1 MMNNELQKRLLS
13 AIILIP
19 LSLFILI
26 KGSYFFNFFLLVC
39 LIIALYE
46 WYLMSKN
53 KFYNIPG
60 FFLIILS
67 FYSFYVLRHDTNIGL
82 TIIIL
87 ILIICISTDV
97 GGYAF
102 GKLFKGPKLTKI
114 SPNKTYSGMIGSFFL
129 SIIFSII
136 YLDYYN
142 IYIIVRAETISFFDF
157 IFIIVVSSISQMGD
171 IFVSY
176 FKRKSKIKNTGKIIP
191 GHGGILDRIDG
202 MIFVFPSTCLI
213 LNLIN

>member
-67 FYSFYVLRHDTNIGL
+67 FYSLYVLKHDTDIDL
-82 TIIIL
+82 KIIIL

-97 GGYAF
+97 GGYTF
-102 GKLFKGPKLTKI
+102 GKLFKGRKLTKI

-129 SIIFSII
+129 SIIFSSI

-142 IYIIVRAETISFFDF
+142 IYIIAKAEIISFFDF

-202 MIFVFPSTCLI
+202 MIFVFPSTYLI

>member
-26 KGSYFFNFFLLVC
+26 KGSYFFIFFLLVC

-67 FYSFYVLRHDTNIGL
+67 FYSLYVLRHDTDIDL
-82 TIIIL
+82 KIIIL

-97 GGYAF
+97 GGYTF
-102 GKLFKGPKLTKI
+102 GKLFKGRKLTKI

-129 SIIFSII
+129 SIIFSSI

-142 IYIIVRAETISFFDF
+142 IYIIAKAEIISFFDF

>member
-26 KGSYFFNFFLLVC
+26 KGSYFFIFFLLVC

-67 FYSFYVLRHDTNIGL
+67 FYSLYVLKHDTDIDL
-82 TIIIL
+82 KIIIL

-97 GGYAF
+97 GGYTF
-102 GKLFKGPKLTKI
+102 GKLFKGRKLTKI

-129 SIIFSII
+129 SIIFSSI

-142 IYIIVRAETISFFDF
+142 IYIIAKAEIISFFDF

>member
-1 MMNNELQKRLLS
+1 MMNNELQKRILS

-19 LSLFILI
+19 LTLFIII
-26 KGSYFFNFFLLVC
+26 KGSYFFNFFIFIC
-39 LIIALYE
+39 LIITLYE

-53 KFYNIPG
+53 KFYYVPG

-67 FYSFYVLRHDTNIGL
+67 FYSLYILRHDTDIDL

-102 GKLFKGPKLTKI
+102 GKLLKGPKLTKI

-136 YLDYYN
+136 YLNYFN
-142 IYIIVRAETISFFDF
+142 IYIIVKAEIISFFDF

>member
-1 MMNNELQKRLLS
+1 MINNELQKRLLS

-19 LSLFILI
+19 LSLFIII
-26 KGSYFFNFFLLVC
+26 KGSYFFNVFILIC
-39 LIIALYE
+39 LILALYE

-67 FYSFYVLRHDTNIGL
+67 FYSFYILRHDTDIDL

-97 GGYAF
+97 GGYVF

-129 SIIFSII
+129 SIIFACI
-136 YLDYYN
+136 YLNYYN
-142 IYIIVRAETISFFDF
+142 IYVIVKAEIISLFDF
-157 IFIIVVSSISQMGD
+157 IFIIVVSSLSQMGD
-171 IFVSY
+171 LFVSY

>member
-1 MMNNELQKRLLS
+1 MMNNELQKRILS

-19 LSLFILI
+19 LTLFIII
-26 KGSYFFNFFLLVC
+26 KGSYFFNFFIFIC
-39 LIIALYE
+39 LIITLYE

-53 KFYNIPG
+53 KFYNVPG

-67 FYSFYVLRHDTNIGL
+67 FYSLYILRHDTDIDL

-102 GKLFKGPKLTKI
+102 GKLLKGPKLTKI

-136 YLDYYN
+136 YLDYFN
-142 IYIIVRAETISFFDF
+142 IYIIVKAEIISFFDF

>member
-1 MMNNELQKRLLS
+1 MINNELQKRLLS

-26 KGSYFFNFFLLVC
+26 KGSYLFNFFILIC
-39 LIIALYE
+39 LIIAMYE

-67 FYSFYVLRHDTNIGL
+67 FYSLYILRHDTDIDL

-97 GGYAF
+97 GGYTF

-129 SIIFSII
+129 SIIFVCI

-142 IYIIVRAETISFFDF
+142 IYIIVRAEIISFFDF

-202 MIFVFPSTCLI
+202 MIFVFPSTCLF

>member
-1 MMNNELQKRLLS
+1 
-13 AIILIP
+13 
-19 LSLFILI
+19 
-26 KGSYFFNFFLLVC
+26 
-39 LIIALYE
+39 
-46 WYLMSKN
+46 MSKN
-53 KFYNIPG
+53 KFYNVPG

-67 FYSFYVLRHDTNIGL
+67 FYSLYILRHDTDIDL

-102 GKLFKGPKLTKI
+102 GKLLKGPKLTKI

-136 YLDYYN
+136 YLDYFN
-142 IYIIVRAETISFFDF
+142 IYIIVKAEIISFFDF

>member
-1 MMNNELQKRLLS
+1 MMNNELQKRILS

-19 LSLFILI
+19 LTLFIII
-26 KGSYFFNFFLLVC
+26 KGSYFFNFFIFIC

-53 KFYNIPG
+53 KFYNVPG

-67 FYSFYVLRHDTNIGL
+67 FYSLYILRHDTDIDL

-102 GKLFKGPKLTKI
+102 GKLLKGPKLTKI

-136 YLDYYN
+136 YLDYFN
-142 IYIIVRAETISFFDF
+142 IYIIVKAEIISFFDF

>member
-1 MMNNELQKRLLS
+1 MMNNELQKRILS

-19 LSLFILI
+19 LTLFIII
-26 KGSYFFNFFLLVC
+26 KGSYFFNFFIFIC

-53 KFYNIPG
+53 KFYNVPG

-67 FYSFYVLRHDTNIGL
+67 FYSLYILRHDTDIDL

-102 GKLFKGPKLTKI
+102 GKLLKGPKLTKI

-136 YLDYYN
+136 YLDYFN
-142 IYIIVRAETISFFDF
+142 IYIIVKAEIISFFDF
-157 IFIIVVSSISQMGD
+157 IFIIAVSSISQMGD

>member
-26 KGSYFFNFFLLVC
+26 KGSYFFIFFLLVC

-67 FYSFYVLRHDTNIGL
+67 FYSLYVLKHDTDIDL
-82 TIIIL
+82 KIIIL

-97 GGYAF
+97 GGYTF
-102 GKLFKGPKLTKI
+102 GKLFKGRKLTKI

-129 SIIFSII
+129 SIIFSSI

-142 IYIIVRAETISFFDF
+142 IYIIARTEIISFFDF

-202 MIFVFPSTCLI
+202 MIFVFPSTYLI

>member
-1 MMNNELQKRLLS
+1 MNNELQKRLLS

-26 KGSYFFNFFLLVC
+26 KGSYFFIFFLLVC

-67 FYSFYVLRHDTNIGL
+67 FYSLYVLKHDTDIDL
-82 TIIIL
+82 KIIIL

-97 GGYAF
+97 GGYTF
-102 GKLFKGPKLTKI
+102 GKLFKGRKLTKI

-129 SIIFSII
+129 SIIFSSI

-142 IYIIVRAETISFFDF
+142 IYIIAKAEIISFFDF

-202 MIFVFPSTCLI
+202 MIFVFPSTYLI

>member
-67 FYSFYVLRHDTNIGL
+67 FYSLYVLRHDTDIDL

-97 GGYAF
+97 GGYTF
-102 GKLFKGPKLTKI
+102 GKLFKGRKLTKI

-129 SIIFSII
+129 SIIFSSI

-142 IYIIVRAETISFFDF
+142 IYIIAKAEIISFFDF

>member
-26 KGSYFFNFFLLVC
+26 KGSYFFIFFLLVC

>member
-67 FYSFYVLRHDTNIGL
+67 FYSLYVLRHDTDIDL

-129 SIIFSII
+129 SIIFSSI

-142 IYIIVRAETISFFDF
+142 IYIIARAEILSFFDF
-157 IFIIVVSSISQMGD
+157 IFIIVVSSISQIGD

>member
-67 FYSFYVLRHDTNIGL
+67 FYSLYVLRHDTDIDL
-82 TIIIL
+82 KIIIL

-97 GGYAF
+97 GGYTF
-102 GKLFKGPKLTKI
+102 GKLFKGRKLTKI

-129 SIIFSII
+129 SIIFSSI

-142 IYIIVRAETISFFDF
+142 IYIIVRAEIISFFDF

>member
-67 FYSFYVLRHDTNIGL
+67 FYSLYVLRHDTDIDL

-97 GGYAF
+97 GGYTF

-129 SIIFSII
+129 SIIFSSI

-142 IYIIVRAETISFFDF
+142 IYIIARAEIISFFDF
-157 IFIIVVSSISQMGD
+157 IFIILVSSISQMGD